1 MALAAL
7 APLLGSLAGGSLAG
21 AGALSGLGIGA
32 DALGGLTASALG
44 SGLGTT
50 LATGDIGKGLESGAL
65 GFGLGGLM
73 GGFGGAGASSSV
85 GQGVNS
91 ALTPGAATAADPL
104 GALTGTSG
112 AGLSNSMASI
122 APVNLSNLS
131 AQMATIPGA
140 GATAATNPMA
150 GMLGGIGGTQGL
162 IKAGEVALPGL
173 SMIPAAGSGT
183 TNPTYTSPGLTPYKT
198 RSAAAIPAGYNAG
211 TMPEMSYF
219 TPYGGYA
226 SGGRVANP
234 DMSGMGAISPPAP
247 DFAVPPGPTGDGSSD
262 SVPAMVDGQTP
273 ALLSQNEHIIP
284 ADAVAHLGNGS
295 SAAGHLALKKMV
307 NRVRVEKTGKASMPA
322 RINPQAMMPA

>member
-173 SMIPAAGSGT
+173 SMIPAAGSGI

-226 SGGRVANP
+226 AGGRISGP
-234 DMSGMGAISPPAP
+234 DMSGMGAISPPSP
-247 DFAVPPGPTGDGSSD
+247 DYAVPPVAGDGTSD
-262 SVPAMVDGQTP
+262 SIAATVDGKSP
-273 ALLSQNEHIIP
+273 ALLSSDEHVI
-284 ADAVAHLGNGS
+284 DAATVAHLGNGS
-295 SAAGHLALKKMV
+295 SAAGHQALKKMV
-307 NRVRVEKTGKASMPA
+307 NRVRVAKTGRASMPT
-322 RINPQAMMPA
+322 RINPQAMMPM